1 MLALQLEP
9 PLRTP
14 AGTASLFLDKL
25 ELNQQQ
31 LWLPLRPVD
40 RSSECSWTD
49 AKVELKIMKQQK
61 NEIDLVSQLRP
72 VARARVADVTNVTG
86 DPVPTG
92 PAGQAEFPT
101 GPAEG
106 GVTQSTG
113 QAEFPTG
120 PAGQGAADPGQP
132 AEDSH
137 VAHVQSAGEVPHE
150 QAEFPAGPAD
160 ATASAT
166 GQRAEDSDVDDVR
179 GAGGVPVVEVEFPTG
194 PAEATAAVAR
204 RSRFFDLRCRCGKDD
219 MAACGACGEGWAQRE
234 GGLDDAKAAHAL
246 QLRAGSAQAQVI
258 RAVVSRVGMAEV
270 TSCALLLDWDQTLS
284 QLQGQRQGRGAANLV
299 QGLSFLGPPG
309 ARNVSSNLS
318 WLAVGYDAKGRD
330 YPTSQRSESQ
340 LRTVSLASQSNCQA
354 IICSGSLAL
363 PVRSTCGAARP

>member
-40 RSSECSWTD
+40 RSSECSWTE

-86 DPVPTG
+86 VPVPTG

-101 GPAEG
+101 APAEA
-106 GVTQSTG
+106 T
-113 QAEFPTG
+113 
-120 PAGQGAADPGQP
+120 GAADPGQP

-318 WLAVGYDAKGRD
+318 WLAVGYDAKQKD
-330 YPTSQRSESQ
+330 YPISQRSESQ

-363 PVRSTCGAARP
+363 PVRSTRGAARP